1 MSLTKYYQTL
11 YIVSTTEQSEE
22 DEWSLQPAT
31 QTKKAFK
38 GLIQPVSVG
47 TSFING
53 KDGEFI
59 PATLKTSPKTVI
71 VEKDLVEDTDGTRYI
86 VGKSVGMPL
95 GVTGIK
101 PKRGQHSEYSLTYSN
116 ESL

>member
-1 MSLTKYYQTL
+1 MSLAKYYKTL
-11 YIVSTTEQSEE
+11 YIVTTSQGSE
-22 DEWSLQPAT
+22 DDGWNLQPAT

-47 TSFING
+47 TTFTNG
-53 KDGEFI
+53 KDSEFI
-59 PATLKTSPKTVI
+59 PATLKTSIKTVI
-71 VEKDLVEDTDGTRYI
+71 IEKDLVEDTDGTRYI
-86 VGKSVGMPL
+86 VGKSVGMPN

-101 PKRGQHSEYSLTYSN
+101 PKRGQHSEYSLTYAN

>member
-1 MSLTKYYQTL
+1 MSLKGKYYTL
-11 YIVSTTEQSEE
+11 YIVSTTEQSED
-22 DEWSLQPAT
+22 DEWNLQPAT
-31 QTKKAFK
+31 QTKKALK

-47 TSFING
+47 STFTNG
-53 KDGEFI
+53 KDSEFI
-59 PATLKTSPKTVI
+59 PATLKTSPKTAI
-71 VEKDLVEDTDGTRYI
+71 AEKDLVEDTDGTRYI

-101 PKRGQHSEYSLTYSN
+101 PKRGQHSEYSLTYAN